1 MEWGSGFPAT
11 GHTGLTL
18 IRGGMPRA
26 SSHSEIE
33 WSWAQVLCAQ
43 LLLASD
49 SNSRNWSLA
58 ICKWSYPSP
67 FAPALEV
74 LNSLTIKRPGS
85 TVGSNHL
92 REGRKAYDE
101 HKIPG
106 NYMVQGLAC
115 CSSRD
120 LSL

>member
-1 MEWGSGFPAT
+1 MIHPQGKSGHLGKIKSEHSKFLPLL
-11 GHTGLTL
+11 GL
-18 IRGGMPRA
+18 
-26 SSHSEIE
+26 
-33 WSWAQVLCAQ
+33 WSYSQQTAGFYKGVDPIAL
-43 LLLASD
+43 
-49 SNSRNWSLA
+49 
-58 ICKWSYPSP
+58 CKWSYPSP

>member
-58 ICKWSYPSP
+58 ICKWSYPYP
-67 FAPALEV
+67 NP
-74 LNSLTIKRPGS
+74 S
-85 TVGSNHL
+85 TLGCRDRVP
-92 REGRKAYDE
+92 K
-101 HKIPG
+101 
-106 NYMVQGLAC
+106 
-115 CSSRD
+115 SRYEKQ
-120 LSL
+120 LGTEPRM